1 VTLATACSLRRV
13 LSNESIDFIENKAAI
28 SESKNKMI
36 VMMMMMMMICAD
48 SLI

>member
-1 VTLATACSLRRV
+1 MTLATACSLRRV

-36 VMMMMMMMICAD
+36 NGFSESGFLLMEEP
-48 SLI
+48 